1 MLKAEIIAIGSE
13 LLTAHRT
20 DTNSLWLTD
29 RLNSV
34 GIEVKA
40 KTIVGDDEP
49 RLEEAIKD
57 ALRRSDAIISTG
69 GLGPTEDDITRKV
82 FARVTSRQLMLDYD
96 VLTQIRQRFASRGYQ
111 MTPNNERQA
120 LIPKGAT
127 VLPNPN
133 GTAPGIKMTQDG
145 KLIVLLP
152 GPPREMK
159 PMFDDYVMA
168 DLEKMSRGIR
178 ISTRTLKVTGLGE
191 SAMDDLIAP
200 IYRQYSNP
208 TTTVLFTDSDLEI
221 HLTAKAETAERAESL
236 ADDLAEKLSDKL
248 GNYLYSASGE
258 SMEEVVGHRLAL
270 KGYTLATAESCT
282 GGLIAERVTRVP
294 GSSEYF
300 LGGIV
305 SYTEAAKSSL
315 LGVPA
320 ELISKRGVVSGDVA
334 EAMARGAKQR
344 FGSTIGLSIT
354 GVAGPSGGT
363 EETPVG
369 TVYVGIADD
378 VGTSNRRMILP
389 GDRHLIRW
397 RASQAA
403 LEMVRRR
410 YLL

>member
-13 LLTAHRT
+13 LLTPYRM
-20 DTNSLWLTD
+20 DTNSLWLTE

-82 FARVTSRQLMLDYD
+82 FARVTARQLLLDYD
-96 VLTQIRQRFASRGYQ
+96 VLQEIRERFASRGYQ

-120 LIPKGAT
+120 LIPKGAS

-133 GTAPGIKMTQDG
+133 GTAPGIKMNQDG

-159 PMFDDYVMA
+159 PMFDDYVRPE
-168 DLEKMSRGIR
+168 LERMSRGIR

-200 IYRQYSNP
+200 VYRQYSNP
-208 TTTVLFTDSDLEI
+208 TTTILFTDSDLEI
-221 HLTAKAETAERAESL
+221 HLTAKAETAERAEWL
-236 ADDLAEKLSDKL
+236 ADELAEKLADKL
-248 GNYLYSASGE
+248 GNYVYSTNGE
-258 SMEEVVGHRLAL
+258 ALEEVVGHRLAL

-282 GGLIAERVTRVP
+282 GGLVSERITRVP
-294 GSSEYF
+294 GSSGYF
-300 LGGIV
+300 LGGII
-305 SYTEAAKSSL
+305 SYTETAKSAL
-315 LGVPA
+315 LGVSSD
-320 ELISKRGVVSGDVA
+320 LIEARGVVSGDVA

-354 GVAGPSGGT
+354 GIAGPAGGT

-369 TVYVGIADD
+369 TIYIGIADD
-378 VGTSNRRMILP
+378 VVTSNRRMILP